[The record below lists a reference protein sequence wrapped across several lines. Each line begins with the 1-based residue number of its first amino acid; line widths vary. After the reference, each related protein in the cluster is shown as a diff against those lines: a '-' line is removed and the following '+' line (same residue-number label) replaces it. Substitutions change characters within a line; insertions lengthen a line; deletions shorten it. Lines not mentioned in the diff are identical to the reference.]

1 MIDPPLL
8 TYIHINIVF
17 VVIVTENVFVLQG
30 LAVGIFH
37 NSHYSGNGSV
47 SACVDKHSKCTHA
60 AECFPLNS
68 DIFFIYSIH
77 AILSNQSELHPFQIA
92 WQLLA

>member
-1 MIDPPLL
+1 MIDSPLL

-30 LAVGIFH
+30 LAAGIFH

-47 SACVDKHSKCTHA
+47 SACVDKHSKCTHG
-60 AECFPLNS
+60 AERFPLKFRY
-68 DIFFIYSIH
+68 IFYLFHSCH
-77 AILSNQSELHPFQIA
+77 SLESK
-92 WQLLA
+92 

>member
-30 LAVGIFH
+30 LAVGFLH
-37 NSHYSGNGSV
+37 NSHYLGNGSV
-47 SACVDKHSKCTHA
+47 SARVDKHSKCTHA
-60 AECFPLNS
+60 AERFPLKFRY
-68 DIFFIYSIH
+68 IFYLFHSCH
-77 AILSNQSELHPFQIA
+77 SLESK
-92 WQLLA
+92 